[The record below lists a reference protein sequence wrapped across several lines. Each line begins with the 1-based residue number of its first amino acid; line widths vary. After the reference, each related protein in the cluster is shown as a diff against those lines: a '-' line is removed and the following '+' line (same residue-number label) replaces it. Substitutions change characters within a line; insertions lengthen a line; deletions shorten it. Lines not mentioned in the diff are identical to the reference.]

1 MDIVGHLAH
10 FVAVAEE
17 LHFGRAAE
25 RLGMAQPPLSQRIR
39 RLEGELGVRLFDR
52 TSRRVEL
59 TAAGRLLLP
68 EARDVLGRV
77 DRIRE
82 VAARARSGEVGLVRA
97 GLPSDLGGDVVA
109 ALVSAFRDRR
119 PDLRLTLREASTS
132 EQLGA
137 LADGSLDIAVLRH
150 PCDTRDLS
158 LGPMLAQPLGVL
170 LAADDPLAAAPEP
183 PVDALAGRDLVLFP
197 RDEAPGVHDDL
208 MASCR
213 RNGFVPAAVHEARH
227 PQFALG
233 LVLSGSAVA
242 LVPRP
247 ADVNGTND
255 PGGGAVWRP
264 LAGAP
269 LALRTSCAWRRNRT
283 AGPAGDTSTGPVA
296 DFAAVTTDVLRE
308 VAAMRPLDAVP
319 PRRVVL
325 RPSSGFLA

>member
-39 RLEGELGVRLFDR
+39 RLEDELGVRLFDR

-82 VAARARSGEVGLVRA
+82 LSERARSGEVGLVRA
-97 GLPSDLGGDVVA
+97 GLPADLGGDVVA

-119 PDLRLTLREASTS
+119 PDLRLALRETGTA
-132 EQLGA
+132 EQVEA
-137 LADGSLDIAVLRH
+137 LADGSLDVAVLRH
-150 PCDTRDLS
+150 PCDTRGLA
-158 LGPMLAQPLGVL
+158 LGPVLAQPLGVL
-170 LAADDPLAAAPEP
+170 LAADDPLGASGEVR
-183 PVDALAGRDLVLFP
+183 VDALAGRDLVLFP
-197 RDEAPGVHDDL
+197 REEAPGAHDDL
-208 MASCR
+208 LAACR
-213 RNGFVPAAVHEARH
+213 RNGFEPHAVHEARH

-233 LVLSGSAVA
+233 LVLLGTAVA
-242 LVPRP
+242 LVPRLT
-247 ADVNGTND
+247 DW
-255 PGGGAVWRP
+255 GGAVWRP
-264 LAGAP
+264 LAGSP
-269 LALRTSCAWRRNRT
+269 LALRTSCAWRRD
-283 AGPAGDTSTGPVA
+283 AGDGPVA

-325 RPSSGFLA
+325 RPSSGFLS

>member
-39 RLEGELGVRLFDR
+39 RLEDELGVRLFDR

-77 DRIRE
+77 GRIRE
-82 VAARARSGEVGLVRA
+82 LAERSRSGEIGLVRA
-97 GLPSDLGGDVVA
+97 GLPADLGGDVVA
-109 ALVSAFRDRR
+109 ALVSAFRGRH
-119 PDLRLTLREASTS
+119 PDLRLTLRETGTA
-132 EQLGA
+132 EQVAA

-150 PCDTRDLS
+150 PCDTRGLS

-170 LAADDPLAAAPEP
+170 LAADDPLADDPEIRAE
-183 PVDALAGRDLVLFP
+183 ALAGRDLVLFP
-197 RDEAPGVHDDL
+197 REEAPGVHDDL
-208 MASCR
+208 LAACR
-213 RNGFVPAAVHEARH
+213 RNGFDPPAVHEARH

-233 LVLSGSAVA
+233 LVLVGTAVA

-247 ADVNGTND
+247 ADAPGAGRTDGT
-255 PGGGAVWRP
+255 GGGAAAGGAVWRP
-264 LAGAP
+264 LAGSP
-269 LALRTSCAWRRNRT
+269 LVLRTSCAWRRD
-283 AGPAGDTSTGPVA
+283 AAPGPVA

-308 VAAMRPLDAVP
+308 VAAMRPLDPTP

-325 RPSSGFLA
+325 RPSSGFLS